1 MSVYA
6 LDVAEIQMNHYKA
19 SRLVRQVRHTVG
31 SLELL
36 FATEVIMRK
45 IIVSEFIS
53 LDNVIQAPG
62 GAEEDP
68 EGGFTHGGWTGP
80 FWHDDIGK
88 HFFEAMSQ
96 SDALLLGRKTW
107 QIHGGAFEPMPAGDP
122 FGDLMNTTPKYVVS
136 TTLTTTSDWR
146 NSTLI
151 SGNVVEEVR
160 ALKAQ
165 PGKNILIDGSSV
177 LIHTLAEHDLI
188 DEYSLW
194 VYPLVLGNG
203 KKLFPQRQHIQLR
216 LLEARPLP
224 SGVVLMHYA
233 RA

>member
-1 MSVYA
+1 
-6 LDVAEIQMNHYKA
+6 
-19 SRLVRQVRHTVG
+19 
-31 SLELL
+31 
-36 FATEVIMRK
+36 MRN
-45 IIVSEFIS
+45 IVVSEFVT

-62 GAEEDP
+62 GAEEDT
-68 EGGFTHGGWTGP
+68 EGGFTHGGWTWP
-80 FWHDDIGK
+80 YWHDEIGMR
-88 HFFEAMSQ
+88 FFEAMGQ

-122 FGDLMNTTPKYVVS
+122 FGDVMNQTPKYVVS
-136 TTLTTTSDWR
+136 TTLKTVSAWR

-165 PGKNILIDGSSV
+165 PGKNILMDGSSV

-188 DEYSLW
+188 DEYSLH
-194 VYPLVLGNG
+194 VYPLALGSG
-203 KKLFPQRQHIQLR
+203 KKLFPDGRRINLR
-216 LLEARPLP
+216 LVESKPLP
-224 SGVVLMHYA
+224 SGVVFMHYA